1 MSFYNGIPNNDD
13 IHGSSQTGQR
23 GLPGVGF
30 KLDANG
36 NYDIENKKLTNISTP
51 VNDSDATTK
60 QYVDHHFIQS
70 AHPLKNVFEYI
81 MNDVNQTTSEY
92 GIIVGKI
99 DNLTVSFHSY
109 NKRVIY
115 LKLLKD
121 GNNYRS
127 RIGYNIYKLV
137 DKSKD
142 RYYTAVI
149 EWLTTDNNA
158 WNKMQIYHTIT
169 PGSIVSNQ
177 TKKFENGSGVYYT
190 RSIVQIKVLSIT
202 TPPIYLLSTIHID
215 GVNPTY
221 PAKFS
226 EVYNIIYG
234 INGSHLAVDPI
245 VYDNNAASTKNA
257 ASSKFIITGVFNK
270 TVNNKQTLFNMYHE
284 FLVPFNCKITK
295 TIIKIVE
302 PNNVF
307 EPINIIINN
316 RIGRGSNTQ
325 IQKYDLSNNP
335 VVLIEGNVCH
345 CRCLN
350 TQAQVLQTVNKAL
363 VTLVCELI

>member
-1 MSFYNGIPNNDD
+1 MSFYNGILNHDD
-13 IHGSSQTGQR
+13 NQAGNKKYADTRVSS
-23 GLPGVGF
+23 
-30 KLDANG
+30 KLDKSGDRMLGDLDMNNNA
-36 NYDIENKKLTNISTP
+36 ITNIKTP

-60 QYVDHHFIQS
+60 QYVDHHLIQS

-92 GIIVGKI
+92 GIIVDKI
-99 DNLTVSFHSY
+99 DNLAVSFHSY

-149 EWLTTDNNA
+149 EWFTTDNNA
-158 WNKMQIYHTIT
+158 WNKMQIYHNIT
-169 PGSIVSNQ
+169 SGSIVSNQ

-234 INGSHLAVDPI
+234 INGSHIAVDPI
-245 VYDNNAASTKNA
+245 VYDNNTASTK
-257 ASSKFIITGVFNK
+257 FMITGVFNK
-270 TVNNKQTLFNMYHE
+270 TVNNKLTLFNMYHE
-284 FLVPFNCKITK
+284 FLVPFNCKITN

-316 RIGRGSNTQ
+316 TIGRGTNTQ

-345 CRCLN
+345 CKCLN

-363 VTLVCELI
+363 VTLVYELI

>member
-1 MSFYNGIPNNDD
+1 MSYSNGLLP
-13 IHGSSQTGQR
+13 SSSTASPQR

-30 KLDANG
+30 ALTDDG
-36 NYDIENKKLTNISTP
+36 NYDIQNKILTNAGDPQSNSDVSTKGYTNTNYLKKDGSNMMMGNLNMNSHQVKYLSP
-51 VNDSDATTK
+51 PTDNDDATTK
-60 QYVDHHFIQS
+60 QYVEHHLIQP

-92 GIIVGKI
+92 GIIVDKI
-99 DNLTVSFHSY
+99 DNLAVSFHSY

-149 EWLTTDNNA
+149 EWFTTDNNA
-158 WNKMQIYHTIT
+158 WNKMQIYHNIT
-169 PGSIVSNQ
+169 SGSIVSNQ

-234 INGSHLAVDPI
+234 INGSHIAVDPI
-245 VYDNNAASTKNA
+245 VYDNIRQHHQS
-257 ASSKFIITGVFNK
+257 
-270 TVNNKQTLFNMYHE
+270 L
-284 FLVPFNCKITK
+284 
-295 TIIKIVE
+295 
-302 PNNVF
+302 
-307 EPINIIINN
+307 
-316 RIGRGSNTQ
+316 
-325 IQKYDLSNNP
+325 
-335 VVLIEGNVCH
+335 
-345 CRCLN
+345 
-350 TQAQVLQTVNKAL
+350 
-363 VTLVCELI
+363 